1 MIIAEEVIT
10 EGIKGINGIIIE
22 GVTIGLMPDGIEVI
36 GIEAVIGLAIE
47 VSKKNMIGAQIVAGI
62 VAGIEAEIIAGIGI
76 RKEAIMIQTGIQEV
90 GIVVEIEA
98 GIGLVIAAGI
108 LIRKEV
114 IMIQTEIVKEIVRLQ
129 AATAYT
135 ATIPKLK
142 PPRRSNSFLLRKRL
156 KSQCKLQGHLHQIQ
170 IKQLSSL
177 DLLALGN
184 QNRRETMTSFH
195 FDQSLNRLF
204 SEFIH
209 IFSTYFCKQFFC
221 VFFHYISNIYC
232 QLLPFSYACKH
243 YMNVIKK

>member
-1 MIIAEEVIT
+1 
-10 EGIKGINGIIIE
+10 
-22 GVTIGLMPDGIEVI
+22 
-36 GIEAVIGLAIE
+36 
-47 VSKKNMIGAQIVAGI
+47 
-62 VAGIEAEIIAGIGI
+62 
-76 RKEAIMIQTGIQEV
+76 MIQTGIQEV
-90 GIVVEIEA
+90 GIEA

-108 LIRKEV
+108 LIRKEA

-142 PPRRSNSFLLRKRL
+142 PPRRFSSFLLQKGL

-170 IKQLSSL
+170 IKQLTSL

-209 IFSTYFCKQFFC
+209 IFSTYFCKHFFLC
-221 VFFHYISNIYC
+221 LFHYISNIYC

-243 YMNVIKK
+243 YEEYECH